1 MNWVYEFLYKLPGQ
15 IEGTKSNFQEL
26 FDAYSASLSAMFK
39 PDTNEDTLG
48 NDNEKMDSRDVVQ
61 PPVFVTAALKIK

>member
-15 IEGTKSNFQEL
+15 IEGTKHNFQEL
-26 FDAYSASLSAMFK
+26 FNSYSASSSATFK
-39 PDTNEDTLG
+39 RDTNEDTLG